1 MSVVWATADGPRL
14 PLVSRQNT
22 ELRALQGTS
31 RGRCRVGRFRT
42 NSQAQLS
49 QRVWLGIQEKHPKMS
64 IFVWFVLFV
73 VHFFCH
79 RSTQRGRPATKM
91 LSATSAPPRESTH
104 LGVTRRR
111 GDRGELKV
119 AATIIQQIASGSN
132 PVKFAQADKLSSVR
146 AIHGTVF
153 A

>member
-1 MSVVWATADGPRL
+1 MTPILRENFDHAIPNFQHPTGRIRGLSVVWATADGPRL

-31 RGRCRVGRFRT
+31 RGRGRVGRFRT

-73 VHFFCH
+73 VHFFAAD
-79 RSTQRGRPATKM
+79 RP
-91 LSATSAPPRESTH
+91 SAADPQPKCAPRPPRLRVSQRIWASRGGAEIAES
-104 LGVTRRR
+104 
-111 GDRGELKV
+111 
-119 AATIIQQIASGSN
+119 
-132 PVKFAQADKLSSVR
+132 
-146 AIHGTVF
+146 
-153 A
+153 